1 MKIERM
7 GFKPIRKKPISLN
20 NLISFE
26 KINIDKLETLLND
39 VISHY
44 TYNTFDLLKLVM
56 SNYDGNL
63 KEAIER
69 IDDYSDV
76 RFNCYYACK
85 LLKEK
90 LNDIGLK
97 SYLISYKSVGFSL
110 NKGDEIIKEA
120 HMALVI
126 PTIKE
131 KKVFYILLDPGL
143 RIPKCITF
151 YKDDAETNIIIDN
164 DEITIKKC
172 NDSLYSHTMIMQGY
186 NRYSENSNSYF
197 CQEYFDINDELNNPI
212 DVLFP
217 VSLYVLFGYRVIRF
231 NVQKNNQAFIKLMLV
246 DECIEI
252 KNNQEYKKISFS
264 ELASMSDI
272 NLRMEIKKV
281 TQILKIDDYEFMRL
295 IRFVLMIKD
304 ELKRIVLD
312 TTL

>member
-1 MKIERM
+1 M
-7 GFKPIRKKPISLN
+7 GFKPIRKKPIPLN

-63 KEAIER
+63 RESIER

-76 RFNCYYACK
+76 RFNCFYACK

-131 KKVFYILLDPGL
+131 KKVFYILLDPGV
-143 RIPKCITF
+143 KNS
-151 YKDDAETNIIIDN
+151 K
-164 DEITIKKC
+164 
-172 NDSLYSHTMIMQGY
+172 MY
-186 NRYSENSNSYF
+186 NF
-197 CQEYFDINDELNNPI
+197 L
-212 DVLFP
+212 
-217 VSLYVLFGYRVIRF
+217 
-231 NVQKNNQAFIKLMLV
+231 
-246 DECIEI
+246 
-252 KNNQEYKKISFS
+252 
-264 ELASMSDI
+264 
-272 NLRMEIKKV
+272 
-281 TQILKIDDYEFMRL
+281 
-295 IRFVLMIKD
+295 
-304 ELKRIVLD
+304 
-312 TTL
+312 

>member
-7 GFKPIRKKPISLN
+7 VFKPIRKKPISLN

-63 KEAIER
+63 KEAITR

-76 RFNCYYACK
+76 RFNCYYACR

-90 LNDIGLK
+90 LSDIGLK

-110 NKGDEIIKEA
+110 NKGDEIIKA
-120 HMALVI
+120 
-126 PTIKE
+126 
-131 KKVFYILLDPGL
+131 
-143 RIPKCITF
+143 
-151 YKDDAETNIIIDN
+151 
-164 DEITIKKC
+164 
-172 NDSLYSHTMIMQGY
+172 
-186 NRYSENSNSYF
+186 
-197 CQEYFDINDELNNPI
+197 
-212 DVLFP
+212 
-217 VSLYVLFGYRVIRF
+217 
-231 NVQKNNQAFIKLMLV
+231 
-246 DECIEI
+246 
-252 KNNQEYKKISFS
+252 
-264 ELASMSDI
+264 
-272 NLRMEIKKV
+272 

-295 IRFVLMIKD
+295 IRFVLVIKD

>member
-1 MKIERM
+1 
-7 GFKPIRKKPISLN
+7 
-20 NLISFE
+20 
-26 KINIDKLETLLND
+26 
-39 VISHY
+39 
-44 TYNTFDLLKLVM
+44 
-56 SNYDGNL
+56 
-63 KEAIER
+63 
-69 IDDYSDV
+69 
-76 RFNCYYACK
+76 
-85 LLKEK
+85 
-90 LNDIGLK
+90 
-97 SYLISYKSVGFSL
+97 
-110 NKGDEIIKEA
+110 
-120 HMALVI
+120 MALVI

-172 NDSLYSHTMIMQGY
+172 DDKLYSYTMIMQGY

-197 CQEYFDINDELNNPI
+197 CQEYFDINNELINPI

-272 NLRMEIKKV
+272 NLRMEIKKA
-281 TQILKIDDYEFMRL
+281 TQILKIDDYELFW
-295 IRFVLMIKD
+295 
-304 ELKRIVLD
+304 
-312 TTL
+312 

>member
-1 MKIERM
+1 MKIERI
-7 GFKPIRKKPISLN
+7 GFKPIRKKTIPLN

-63 KEAIER
+63 RESIER

-76 RFNCYYACK
+76 RFNCFYACK

-97 SYLISYKSVGFSL
+97 SYLISYKSV
-110 NKGDEIIKEA
+110 DEIIKEA

-164 DEITIKKC
+164 DEITIKRC

-197 CQEYFDINDELNNPI
+197 CQEYFDINDELINPI

-272 NLRMEIKKV
+272 NLRMKIKKV